1 MCKLNEK
8 SAKDWKTGESNEK
21 RGTGQTFRDQL
32 RWMNRT
38 KKARIEWTVTQE
50 RMLDGEEDM
59 GYEEE

>member
-1 MCKLNEK
+1 M
-8 SAKDWKTGESNEK
+8 D
-21 RGTGQTFRDQL
+21 
-32 RWMNRT
+32 RT